1 MLEAIYR
8 KYRPQIF
15 KELVGQNPIKVT
27 LENEVTN
34 DRIFHAYLFAGP
46 RGIGKTTMARLLAKA
61 INCPDRK
68 KSEPCNKCD
77 FCQEISQGRSMDLI
91 EIDAA
96 SHTGVDNVRENIIEN
111 ARFTPQK
118 AKYKIFIIDEV
129 HMLSLSAFNALLKTL
144 EEPPAHVIFILATT
158 EIHRVPETII
168 SRCQRFDFK
177 KVNIK
182 DLVDRL
188 QFIIQQEKVKIETK
202 ILETIARRADGSVRD
217 AEVLLAQLLSLN
229 KEDITEEE
237 AALVI
242 PRSDIGL
249 VIELFGCLV
258 RKDTASSLALVNR
271 LVEEGVNVQEF
282 TRNLIEFLRKLILIK
297 ISKSLD
303 EFSSLELDQEQT
315 KNVLS
320 DLELVK
326 TRDLIRI
333 IESFIKHLREI
344 KFSYIPQLPL
354 EMAILAICESG
365 VASEEVENF
374 SVKSQEVS
382 GNPLEKKNGPKK
394 DKESQSIKQGKK
406 IKDNSSV
413 TLQGIETEW
422 SQVLANL
429 RQYNHSLAL
438 VLKAGVPVELK
449 DNILVVG
456 FRFKFHADRLRERK
470 VFTKVEEVLE
480 SMFNGK
486 IKVKARILEKDEWE
500 KVTGKPKPESKT
512 ADVLSQINNAF
523 GSDIVAE

>member
-8 KYRPQIF
+8 KYRPQTF

-27 LENEVTN
+27 LENEVAN
-34 DRIFHAYLFAGP
+34 NRIFHAYLFAGP
-46 RGIGKTTMARLLAKA
+46 RGIGKTTTARLMAKA

-177 KVNIK
+177 KVGIK

-229 KEDITEEE
+229 EEDITEEE

-249 VIELFGCLV
+249 VIELFSYLI

-315 KNVLS
+315 KNILS

-326 TRDLIRI
+326 IRDLIGI
-333 IESFIKHLREI
+333 VEFFIKNLREI
-344 KFSYIPQLPL
+344 KFSHIPQLPL
-354 EMAILAICESG
+354 EMAILAICEPDI
-365 VASEEVENF
+365 APEKVEDF
-374 SVKSQEVS
+374 SVKSQKVS
-382 GNPLEKKNGPKK
+382 GNPPEEKNRPKK
-394 DKESQSIKQGKK
+394 DKENQSINSGKK
-406 IKDNSSV
+406 VKDNSSV
-413 TLQGIETEW
+413 TLQDIKTEW
-422 SQVLANL
+422 SQVLTNL
-429 RQYNHSLAL
+429 SQYNHSLAL
-438 VLKAGVPVELK
+438 ILKVGVPVELK

-470 VFTKVEEVLE
+470 VFIKVEEVLE
-480 SMFNGK
+480 SIFNGK
-486 IKVKARILEKDEWE
+486 IKIKARILKKEEWE
-500 KVTGKPKPESKT
+500 EIISETKPEPKT
-512 ADVLSQINNAF
+512 ADVLSQITDAF